1 MTIKARRISVAFGSK
16 TILQD
21 VDFDLRPGE
30 CVGLIGPNGA
40 GKTTLL
46 RILAGLARPAAGT
59 LRYDGEGAAA
69 LGRAALARRIA
80 YLAQGGEAAWP
91 LSVEAV
97 VGLGRLPHR
106 RPFAGPSPEDAEA
119 ITRALQAC
127 DVADLNDRALG
138 TLSGGEQRRVLLAR
152 ALAVE
157 APYLLADE
165 PLAGLDPLHQLEVM
179 ELLRRAARRGAGVVV
194 VLHDL
199 TLAARFCDRLVLL
212 DHGRLIIAGTPAEVL
227 DDTQLATI
235 FGISALRGSREGEP
249 FLLPWR
255 AASNGTDNHER

>member
-1 MTIKARRISVAFGSK
+1 MTIEARAITVSLGGK
-16 TILQD
+16 PILRD
-21 VDFDLRPGE
+21 VDLTLRPGE
-30 CVGLIGPNGA
+30 CLGLIGPNGA

-46 RILAGLARPAAGT
+46 RALAGLGRLAAGT
-59 LRYDGEGAAA
+59 LRHDGEDAAG
-69 LGRAALARRIA
+69 LGRKVLARRIA

-106 RPFAGPSPEDAEA
+106 HPFAGPTPHDEA
-119 ITRALQAC
+119 AIARALRAC
-127 DVADLNDRALG
+127 DVADLGERTLG

-179 ELLRRAARRGAGVVV
+179 ELLRRAARGGAGVVV

-199 TLAARFCDRLVLL
+199 NLAARFCDRLALL
-212 DHGRLIIAGTPAEVL
+212 DRGRLVAAGTADEVL
-227 DDTQLATI
+227 DDRRLEAV
-235 FGISALRGSREGEP
+235 FGIAALRGSHDGEP

-255 AASNGTDNHER
+255 AQPHRNDDHER